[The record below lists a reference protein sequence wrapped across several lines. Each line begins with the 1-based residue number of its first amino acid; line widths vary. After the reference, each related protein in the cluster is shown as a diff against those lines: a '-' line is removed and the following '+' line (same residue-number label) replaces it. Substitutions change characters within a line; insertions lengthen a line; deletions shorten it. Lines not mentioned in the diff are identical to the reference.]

1 MLTASSPIDS
11 ADSADVTEDADLLDE
26 RIRKETAR
34 GTSPDLLPVLAS
46 NLRRLRVR
54 RGLSL
59 ERLAKQ
65 SSVSRA
71 MLSQIELAY
80 SAPTINV
87 MWRIANALNVPFS
100 ALLETESA
108 ATTRVLP
115 AARAKLLT
123 SHDGAMVSRALFPFD
138 APRRTEFYQLE
149 LKPRALERA
158 QAHPRGTTENLVV
171 SRGEVAIHVGRG
183 AQGGTEVT
191 QLQEGDAILFVADV
205 EHAYENRGDSSAI
218 LYLVMSYTHE
228 IGG

>member
-1 MLTASSPIDS
+1 MQEASKLQLTHEEDLE
-11 ADSADVTEDADLLDE
+11 EDASQLDD
-26 RIRKETAR
+26 RIRKETAG
-34 GTSPDLLPVLAS
+34 GTSPDLVPVLAA

-71 MLSQIELAY
+71 MLSQIELGY

-87 MWRIANALNVPFS
+87 MWRIASALSVPFS

-108 ATTRVLP
+108 KTTRVLP
-115 AARAKLLT
+115 ATRAKLLT

-138 APRRTEFYQLE
+138 AQRRTEFYQLE
-149 LKPRALERA
+149 LKPHAIERA
-158 QAHPRGTTENLVV
+158 QAHAPGTTENLVV
-171 SRGEVAIHVGRG
+171 AQGEVSIGVGDEL
-183 AQGGTEVT
+183 AT
-191 QLQEGDAILFVADV
+191 LKEGDAIFFVADV
-205 EHAYENRGDSSAI
+205 DHSYQNLGDSRAV
-218 LYLVMSYTHE
+218 LYLVMAYAHE

>member
-1 MLTASSPIDS
+1 MYQAQAESDATEVP
-11 ADSADVTEDADLLDE
+11 EDAASLDE
-26 RIRKETAR
+26 RIRKETAG

-65 SSVSRA
+65 SNVSRA
-71 MLSQIELAY
+71 MLSQIELGY

-87 MWRIANALNVPFS
+87 MWRIASALSVPFS

-108 ATTRVLP
+108 KTTRVLP

-123 SHDGAMVSRALFPFD
+123 SHDGAMTSRALFPFD

-149 LKPRALERA
+149 LKPRAVEQA
-158 QAHPRGTTENLVV
+158 QAHAPGTTENLVV
-171 SRGEVAIHVGRG
+171 ARGEVTIRVGSEATRL
-183 AQGGTEVT
+183 A
-191 QLQEGDAILFVADV
+191 EGDAIVFVADV
-205 EHAYENRGDSSAI
+205 DHSYENRSDGSAL
-218 LYLVMSYTHE
+218 LYLVMSYPHE

>member
-1 MLTASSPIDS
+1 MRAYLSQRDF
-11 ADSADVTEDADLLDE
+11 
-26 RIRKETAR
+26 RKETAG

-59 ERLAKQ
+59 ERLSKQ

-71 MLSQIELAY
+71 MLSQIELGY

-87 MWRIANALNVPFS
+87 MWRIANALTVPFS
-100 ALLETESA
+100 ALLETEA
-108 ATTRVLP
+108 AKTTRVLP

-123 SHDGAMVSRALFPFD
+123 SHDGAMTSRALFPFD
-138 APRRTEFYQLE
+138 APRRTEFYQVE
-149 LKPRALERA
+149 LKPRAVERA
-158 QAHPRGTTENLVV
+158 QAHAPGTTENLVV
-171 SRGEVAIHVGRG
+171 ARGEVTIRVGS
-183 AQGGTEVT
+183 EVT
-191 QLQEGDAILFVADV
+191 QLSEADAILFVADV
-205 EHAYENRGDSSAI
+205 DHTYENRGDSSAL